1 MIGIVIPAHNGKRLI
16 RECPE
21 SVLPLE
27 GSPAHA
33 GTTSA
38 VVGLATTWLPLCRLM
53 PTAESSLQGPSPV
66 TG

>member
-16 RECPE
+16 RECPD

-38 VVGLATTWLPLCRLM
+38 VVGLATTWLP
-53 PTAESSLQGPSPV
+53 
-66 TG
+66 